1 MTQVL
6 ENCDPKDRWAEFFG
20 WSPENNAASYVT
32 KSQMMARQRETN
44 TTTGMVPVPTLVL
57 LDEIWSADRVLKLR
71 EAVQAD
77 MYWADGLW
85 TCELTSLR
93 IMGYG
98 ESQDQAVEDFFED
111 FFATYDGLVHENDSS
126 LTVDAR
132 LAKRA
137 LQDLVLASVPAHE
150 IARGLVGRI

>member
-1 MTQVL
+1 
-6 ENCDPKDRWAEFFG
+6 
-20 WSPENNAASYVT
+20 
-32 KSQMMARQRETN
+32 
-44 TTTGMVPVPTLVL
+44 
-57 LDEIWSADRVLKLR
+57 
-71 EAVQAD
+71 
-77 MYWADGLW
+77 MYWADELW
-85 TCELTSLR
+85 TCELASLR

-111 FFATYDGLVHENDSS
+111 FFATYDGLVHEDDAS

-137 LQDLVLASVPAHE
+137 LRDLVLVSVPAHE